1 MVIIKIIVEKVQ
13 LLCCICLFFYWLM
26 TTRPPQQYP
35 GSLHLSVLVVVAY
48 LFNSNHS
55 GLHNNIIKISYH
67 LCSAHAQRKSSHEGA
82 HEQVEVVQAH
92 ALLVTNECTV
102 PLLARPLQLALS
114 LVQFAVQVAFSLK
127 VTMWKK

>member
-1 MVIIKIIVEKVQ
+1 MLFV
-13 LLCCICLFFYWLM
+13 LLANDYTTPTAVSWVLAFECSCCGCFSI
-26 TTRPPQQYP
+26 
-35 GSLHLSVLVVVAY
+35 
-48 LFNSNHS
+48 SNHR

-102 PLLARPLQLALS
+102 PLLARPLQLVLS